1 MTDREGT
8 DAAGAARLRG
18 HVKVVALIQQLE
30 RAGRLAAERPAAW
43 RTSDVV
49 LLLRHAGL
57 DAPEE
62 RGTLEA
68 AGRAYVDELCAGWG
82 RKPRADAAAAP
93 APGQGRAEERRRRP
107 RHNRPAEERG
117 GREPRGGQRGRG
129 REPREDGEGRSPRT
143 GKGAGAMASPSR
155 AGGGDVAIGAAMARE
170 REGLR
175 QKPGAEHQRPGQWPG
190 QNHYDSSGSEGD
202 APAPGAHAVHELLL
216 RRGHRPGEPIIF
228 TRPCTVH

>member
-82 RKPRADAAAAP
+82 RKPRADAAA
-93 APGQGRAEERRRRP
+93 PGQSRLSGS
-107 RHNRPAEERG
+107 RG
-117 GREPRGGQRGRG
+117 
-129 REPREDGEGRSPRT
+129 
-143 GKGAGAMASPSR
+143 SR
-155 AGGGDVAIGAAMARE
+155 AFV
-170 REGLR
+170 GLL
-175 QKPGAEHQRPGQWPG
+175 
-190 QNHYDSSGSEGD
+190 SGRHST
-202 APAPGAHAVHELLL
+202 PA
-216 RRGHRPGEPIIF
+216 
-228 TRPCTVH
+228 